1 MAADLAW
8 ELHSLA
14 VEWSSGVVECARL
27 HLQPDNTI
35 TITHHHLSL
44 SVVIKVDMIGPA
56 HSDHST
62 YDGQLMLCWAGW
74 PCSPAW

>member
-14 VEWSSGVVECARL
+14 VEWSGVVECARL

-35 TITHHHLSL
+35 TVTHHHLSL
-44 SVVIKVDMIGPA
+44 SVVIKVDIIVRHTP
-56 HSDHST
+56 T
-62 YDGQLMLCWAGW
+62 TPLI
-74 PCSPAW
+74 